1 VSSPVLPTTRA
12 QVSGH
17 RFLQRR
23 VEHGLV
29 LGDIRMIHDPLG
41 ARRRAM
47 IFGLVAVVLI
57 GLGAGLMA
65 WLRPAADPGGDAPIL
80 QTADGALFV
89 RVDDTVHP
97 VANLASARLIA
108 GEPAEP
114 ARIAD
119 HLLAGLNRGAP
130 VGIHPAPTL
139 LAGESG
145 HDPAWSVCS
154 DPDGVT
160 VLAGAETSPLG
171 GHRGVLAVGA
181 DRDWVLT
188 TTGRAELPPA
198 DSPEGRVIRRALGIT
213 ADTPRWRPPVEVLT
227 AVTELTPLRPPADLP
242 HALLD
247 TGTQTWAQTPAGITP
262 VTDVQAEILTG
273 MGVRTRTVAPED
285 TASLADAP
293 AFPGLPAIAPMWVD
307 PQVVTVCVG
316 GDGGTTTL
324 PPELETPAPVLLP
337 GDGIAD
343 QFIGLTEGARAVST
357 GHGHHVIDATGLRH
371 EVPDRAAL
379 AALGL
384 PEPVPAPWDI
394 IRLLPEG
401 ARLDAEAA
409 RTSTH

>member
-1 VSSPVLPTTRA
+1 MSSPVLPTTRA

-65 WLRPAADPGGDAPIL
+65 WLRPAADPGADAPIL
-80 QTADGALFV
+80 QTANGALFV

-119 HLLAGLNRGAP
+119 HLLAGLDRGAP

-139 LAGESG
+139 LAGDGGE
-145 HDPAWSVCS
+145 DPAWSVCS
-154 DPDGVT
+154 DAEGVT
-160 VLAGAETSPLG
+160 VLAGPETAPLG

-181 DRDWVLT
+181 DRDWLLT
-188 TTGRAELPPA
+188 TSGRAELPPA
-198 DSPEGRVIRRALGIT
+198 DSPDGRVIRRALGIT
-213 ADTPRWRPPVEVLT
+213 ADTPRWHPPVEVLT
-227 AVTELTPLRPPADLP
+227 VAAELTPLRPPAELP
-242 HALLD
+242 HTLLD
-247 TGTQTWAQTPAGITP
+247 TGVRTWAQTPDGITP

-273 MGVRTRTVAPED
+273 MGVRTRTVTPED
-285 TASLADAP
+285 TAALADAP

-307 PQVVTVCVG
+307 PQAVTVCADG
-316 GDGGTTTL
+316 AGGTTTL
-324 PPELETPAPVLLP
+324 PPELETPAPVALP
-337 GDGIAD
+337 GDGVAD
-343 QFIGLTEGARAVST
+343 RFIGLNDGGRAVST

-371 EVPDRAAL
+371 EVPDRASL
-379 AALGL
+379 ESLGL
-384 PEPVPAPWDI
+384 PDPVAAPWGI

-401 ARLDAEAA
+401 TTLDAGTA
-409 RTSTH
+409 RMSAQ